1 MAADEKGLK
10 GLKAYAESSLF
21 SDLKVTPAMK
31 ERLRERI
38 RRGEGSRPATVR
50 GPWLTRSVAA
60 VAAVGVL
67 VMVGRV
73 ASQPGQ
79 EQTRGSAPVAQLA
92 AEQQA
97 AAPQAAAPPAGPA
110 QVTQTARDA
119 APAARGSTNYDAIT
133 ITDASG
139 NATVQATE
147 AEPGHKIVRN
157 ADYTLE
163 VKEARTALEQL
174 QNLAVSSGG
183 YAVEATLYR
192 GQDGSANGHLVLRV
206 PAGKYGGA
214 IQQVRQVGEVRQ
226 EKQWSQDVTERY
238 LDLTARIKIQQQH
251 EQKLTELAQKAA
263 TFDDWLKLTKELND
277 TRATIEQMQGQ
288 IKLLSNQ
295 VDYSTI
301 TITLVQPAGGFTPV
315 PEGSGM
321 WGAMAKAFNR
331 SVVMLGGLG
340 RSFLVG
346 TAASLPFLLPAA
358 VVGAAAVVV
367 VRRRRQRREP

>member
-1 MAADEKGLK
+1 MA
-10 GLKAYAESSLF
+10 
-21 SDLKVTPAMK
+21 
-31 ERLRERI
+31 
-38 RRGEGSRPATVR
+38 
-50 GPWLTRSVAA
+50 
-60 VAAVGVL
+60 
-67 VMVGRV
+67 
-73 ASQPGQ
+73 
-79 EQTRGSAPVAQLA
+79 
-92 AEQQA
+92 
-97 AAPQAAAPPAGPA
+97 
-110 QVTQTARDA
+110 
-119 APAARGSTNYDAIT
+119 

-147 AEPGHKIVRN
+147 AEPGHKIVLN

-174 QNLAVSSGG
+174 QNLAVTSGG

-214 IQQVRQVGEVRQ
+214 VQQVRQIGEVRQ

-238 LDLTARIKIQQQH
+238 MDLTARIKIQQQH
-251 EQKLTELAQKAA
+251 EQKLSELAQKAA

-277 TRATIEQMQGQ
+277 TRALIEQMQGQ

-346 TAASLPFLLPAA
+346 TAASVPFLVPAA